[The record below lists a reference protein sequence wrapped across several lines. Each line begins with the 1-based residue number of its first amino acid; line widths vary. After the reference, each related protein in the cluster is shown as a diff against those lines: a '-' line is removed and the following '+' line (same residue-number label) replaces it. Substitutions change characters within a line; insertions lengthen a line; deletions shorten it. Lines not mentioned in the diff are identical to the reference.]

1 MRVLLISPNREVS
14 PDPVYPLG
22 LASLAAVLKAGGIM
36 VRGSDLCFHSD
47 WTKVL
52 EQDLE
57 SFRPDCIGLSIRNID
72 NVTFPRST
80 AYLPFIKEVV
90 DLCRLKTAAPIVV
103 GGSGFTLLPE
113 GVLDFLGA
121 DYGVVGEG
129 ERAFLDLLQKMAGD
143 RPSRPSAG
151 GFPPG
156 PSRDRLVTGKPIK
169 ELNALPWPDREVFDT
184 AVYREQGGLA
194 NIQSKRGCP
203 FQCIYCTYPL
213 IEGRSVRVREP
224 VGVVRE
230 IQALVDRG
238 LGYIFFV
245 DNNFNFPEEQAEGIC
260 REITRQKVPV
270 RWTAYVNPGFMTD
283 RLGEA
288 MKASGC
294 SALEFGL
301 DTAAPAQLDA
311 LGKNFSLLQ
320 IREAA
325 RICREQDIPFCFS
338 LLLGGPGETQDTL
351 EETLA
356 QVEDLNPTAVICMT
370 GIRVFPGTRLAE
382 IARKEGL
389 LSEKWNPLEPFFY
402 LSPMIR
408 GGLESRLLD
417 FSKIHPNW
425 VFPGLG
431 IDRLPGEA
439 AKMHRLGLKGPL
451 WVYLRPKKRKKG
463 GLKNETGGG

>member
-22 LASLAAVLKAGGIM
+22 LASLAAVLKAGGM
-36 VRGSDLCFHSD
+36 TVKGSDLCFHPD
-47 WTKVL
+47 WGKVL

-72 NVTFPRST
+72 NVTYPRST

-90 DLCRLKTAAPIVV
+90 DLCRRKTTAPIVV

-113 GVLDFLGA
+113 GVLDFLDA

-129 ERAFLDLLQKMAGD
+129 ERAFLDLLEKMAGD
-143 RPSRPSAG
+143 RLPRSSAG
-151 GFPPG
+151 GSPPV
-156 PSRDRLVTGKPIK
+156 PSRDRMVTGEPIK
-169 ELNALPWPDREVFDT
+169 ELNALPWPDRETFD
-184 AVYREQGGLA
+184 AGAYREQGGLT

-203 FQCIYCTYPL
+203 FHCIYCTYPL

-224 VGVVRE
+224 LGVVRE

-238 LGYIFFV
+238 LDYIFFV

-260 REITRQKVPV
+260 REIIRQKVPV

-294 SALEFGL
+294 AALEFGL
-301 DTAAPAQLDA
+301 DAAAPTQLDA
-311 LGKNFSLLQ
+311 LGKNFSVLQ

-325 RICREQDIPFCFS
+325 RICRERDTPF
-338 LLLGGPGETQDTL
+338 LLQSAVGRSRGDPGHPGGNAGPSSGPEPHGGDLYDRHPRLSGDAAGGNRQEGRAAARKLESPGAVFLPVPEGPGPSGKSSAEVFGGPSEL
-351 EETLA
+351 
-356 QVEDLNPTAVICMT
+356 DL
-370 GIRVFPGTRLAE
+370 
-382 IARKEGL
+382 
-389 LSEKWNPLEPFFY
+389 
-402 LSPMIR
+402 
-408 GGLESRLLD
+408 
-417 FSKIHPNW
+417 
-425 VFPGLG
+425 PGLG
-431 IDRLPGEA
+431 DRPASRRSRQDASVRIERSLMGVLEA
-439 AKMHRLGLKGPL
+439 QE
-451 WVYLRPKKRKKG
+451 KKERRS
-463 GLKNETGGG
+463 

>member
-1 MRVLLISPNREVS
+1 MRVLLISPNREIS

-22 LASLAAVLKAGGIM
+22 LASLAAVLKAGGIT
-36 VRGSDLCFHSD
+36 VKGSDLCFHPD
-47 WTKVL
+47 WGKVL

-72 NVTFPRST
+72 NVTYPRST

-90 DLCRLKTAAPIVV
+90 ELCRRKTTAPIVV

-113 GVLDFLGA
+113 GVLDFLDA

-129 ERAFLDLLQKMAGD
+129 ERAFLDLLGKMAGD
-143 RPSRPSAG
+143 RLPRPSAEG
-151 GFPPG
+151 SPPV
-156 PSRDRLVTGKPIK
+156 PSRDRMVTGKPIK
-169 ELNALPWPDREVFDT
+169 ELNALPWPDRETFD
-184 AVYREQGGLA
+184 AGAYREQGGLA

-203 FQCIYCTYPL
+203 FHCIYCTYPL
-213 IEGRSVRVREP
+213 IEGRNVRVREP
-224 VGVVRE
+224 LGVVRE

-238 LGYIFFV
+238 LDYIFFV

-260 REITRQKVPV
+260 REIIRQKVPV

-294 SALEFGL
+294 AALEFGL
-301 DTAAPAQLDA
+301 DAAAPKQLDA
-311 LGKNFSLLQ
+311 LGKNFSVLQ

-325 RICREQDIPFCFS
+325 RICREQELLFCFS
-338 LLLGGPGETQDTL
+338 LLMGGPGETRATL

-356 QVEDLNPTAVICMT
+356 QAADLNPTAVICMT

-389 LSEKWNPLEPFFY
+389 LPENWNPLEPFFY
-402 LSPMIR
+402 LSPEVR
-408 GGLESRLLD
+408 DHLESRLLE
-417 FSKIHPNW
+417 FSEVHPNW
-425 VFPGLG
+425 IFPGLG
-431 IDRLPGEA
+431 IDLLPGEA

-463 GLKNETGGG
+463 GLINETGGG

>member
-1 MRVLLISPNREVS
+1 MRVLLISPNREIS

-22 LASLAAVLKAGGIM
+22 LASLAAVLKAAGM
-36 VRGSDLCFHSD
+36 TVKGSDLCFPPH
-47 WTKVL
+47 WQAVV

-72 NVTFPRST
+72 NVTYPRST

-90 DLCRLKTAAPIVV
+90 ELCRRKTKAPIVV

-113 GVLDFLGA
+113 GVLDFLGT

-129 ERAFLDLLQKMAGD
+129 ERAFLELLGELSGNTHPAPAAGIFPR
-143 RPSRPSAG
+143 RPSQGQVEIG
-151 GFPPG
+151 G
-156 PSRDRLVTGKPIK
+156 PI
-169 ELNALPWPDREVFDT
+169 EDLNSLPWPDREVFD
-184 AVYREQGGLA
+184 AGVYRERGGLA

-203 FQCIYCTYPL
+203 FHCIYCTYPL
-213 IEGRSVRVREP
+213 IEGRKVRVREP
-224 VGVVRE
+224 IGVVRE
-230 IQALVDRG
+230 IQALVNRG
-238 LGYIFFV
+238 LDYLFFV

-260 REITRQKVPV
+260 REIIRQKVPV

-288 MKASGC
+288 MKRSGC
-294 SALEFGL
+294 AALEFGL
-301 DTAAPAQLDA
+301 DAAAPAQLDA
-311 LGKNFSLLQ
+311 LGKNFSLPQ

-325 RICREQDIPFCFS
+325 RICRERDIPFCFS
-338 LLLGGPGETQDTL
+338 LLLGGPKETRDTL

-356 QVEDLNPTAVICMT
+356 QAEDLNPSAVICMT

-382 IARKEGL
+382 IAREEGL
-389 LSEKWNPLEPFFY
+389 LPADWNPLEPFFY
-402 LSPMIR
+402 LSPKVR
-408 GGLESRLLD
+408 DHLEGRLLD
-417 FSKIHPNW
+417 FSKAHPNW
-425 VFPGLG
+425 IFPGLG

-463 GLKNETGGG
+463 GSKNETGGG

>member
-36 VRGSDLCFHSD
+36 VKGSDLCFHSD

-90 DLCRLKTAAPIVV
+90 DLCRYKTAAPIVV

-143 RPSRPSAG
+143 PPSRPSAG
-151 GFPPG
+151 GSPPG
-156 PSRDRLVTGKPIK
+156 PSRYRLVTGEPIK
-169 ELNALPWPDREVFDT
+169 ELNALPWPDREAFD
-184 AVYREQGGLA
+184 AAGYRDQGGLA

-203 FQCIYCTYPL
+203 FHCIYCTYPL

-294 SALEFGL
+294 TALEFGV
-301 DTAAPAQLDA
+301 DAAAPAQLDA

-325 RICREQDIPFCFS
+325 RICRERDIPFCFS

-356 QVEDLNPTAVICMT
+356 RVEDLNPTAVICMT
-370 GIRVFPGTRLAE
+370 GIRVFPKTRLAE

-389 LSEKWNPLEPFFY
+389 LAENWNPLEPFFY
-402 LSPMIR
+402 LSPMVR
-408 GGLESRLLD
+408 DDLESRLVD
-417 FSKIHPNW
+417 FSEVHPNW
-425 VFPGLG
+425 IFPGLG